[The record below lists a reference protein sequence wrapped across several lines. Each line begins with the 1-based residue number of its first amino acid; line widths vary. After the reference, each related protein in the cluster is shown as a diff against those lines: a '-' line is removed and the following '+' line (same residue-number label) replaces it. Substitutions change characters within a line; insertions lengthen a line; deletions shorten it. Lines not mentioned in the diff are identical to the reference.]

1 MNLEFTKSILF
12 KSISCFILLVCLSF
26 NSQSQ
31 INSVDV
37 NITFTSE
44 IDSTIT
50 DASGNHILAD
60 VMNVNVSIDDV
71 DFMSEVI
78 VTLYEGGTSFPM
90 GMLKMTAQDFM
101 DKNLKIGNTV
111 TVKLI
116 GVDPTIPCS
125 IETQVRNFQGANLPI
140 VTTNYSL

>member
-1 MNLEFTKSILF
+1 
-12 KSISCFILLVCLSF
+12 LVCLSF

-44 IDSTIT
+44 IDSTLT
-50 DASGNHILAD
+50 DSLGNHILAD
-60 VMNVNVSIDDV
+60 VMNVNVNIDDV
-71 DFMSEVI
+71 DYMGEVM
-78 VTLYEGGTSFPM
+78 VTLYEGGTNFPM
-90 GMLKMTAQDFM
+90 GIMKMTAQDFI
-101 DKNLKIGNTV
+101 DKNLKVGNTV
-111 TVKLI
+111 TVKLF

-125 IETQVRNFQGANLPI
+125 IETQVRNFQGANLPV